1 MLEVKSNRRAALMLA
16 ALLALGACGGGATE
30 EEAGQAGG
38 KEAAEASAPADS
50 GGGAPEAA
58 DDFYLGKPRD
68 DVERYFGLYGDPG
81 RGQFFVTEAKRPK
94 YAEQAPE
101 IPPGYLAIG
110 AMWGDVAP
118 MSMKS
123 LSETKFEQVDLS
135 DFAPDEPSVAEFAFG
150 PDGIAVALTFT
161 SGSFSDFGRRVR
173 VGNLPEEWQ

>member
-1 MLEVKSNRRAALMLA
+1 MLEGKSNRRAALMLA

-30 EEAGQAGG
+30 EAGRAGG
-38 KEAAEASAPADS
+38 KEAAEASAPADL

-81 RGQFFVTEAKRPK
+81 RGQFFITEAKRPK
-94 YAEQAPE
+94 YAEQSPE

-135 DFAPDEPSVAEFAFG
+135 DFAPDEPSVAEFQFG

>member
-30 EEAGQAGG
+30 EAGRAGG

-94 YAEQAPE
+94 YAEQSPE

-135 DFAPDEPSVAEFAFG
+135 DFAPDEPSVAEFEFG

>member
-1 MLEVKSNRRAALMLA
+1 MLNVKSNRCAALMLA
-16 ALLALGACGGGATE
+16 VLLGLGACGGSGT
-30 EEAGQAGG
+30 EEAG
-38 KEAAEASAPADS
+38 EADSGEEAEASGTMDS
-50 GGGAPEAA
+50 SGDAPEPT
-58 DDFYLGKPRD
+58 DDFYLGEPRH
-68 DVERYFGLYGDPG
+68 DVQRYFGLYGDPG

-135 DFAPDEPSVAEFAFG
+135 DFAPDEPSVAEFEFG

-161 SGSFSDFGRRVR
+161 SGSFGGFGRRAR
-173 VGNLPEEWQ
+173 VGNLPEEWH